1 MVTRRRT
8 PDYLPRD
15 VLARPDFAEACA
27 GRKLGAMLRISL
39 TWGGPGFSKN
49 HLARRCQMTPSQV
62 QDYMARGRTAL
73 SLEIFERVADG
84 LHIPGRMLGISDR
97 PWETDNGSGLDQ
109 RQSADWVSKT
119 PWTVAGTLVSA
130 REVSEVNPVDRRSF
144 IFLTG
149 AAITAPAHDWL
160 IARSINDVSHSG
172 SRPIGPGLVDDL
184 DDITGK
190 LRRMDD
196 QMGGGSLIDMVT
208 AQTGYV
214 ASLLREGAYTD
225 SVGRRLHMTLGELLR
240 LGGWVCSDGGD
251 YPRAQRLWFAAL
263 HAAHTGG
270 DRALGGNVLGFM
282 SEMTMRS
289 SVKSPDRSRLD
300 DAVKLTETALA
311 GYKGS
316 SPRVSAILHMRAA
329 LAYARRGDTR
339 PCKQAID
346 AAYIPS
352 VTLHQN
358 LASQIGVTGW
368 TKE

>member
-39 TWGGPGFSKN
+39 AWGGPGFSKN

-119 PWTVAGTLVSA
+119 PGRSPAALVSA

-172 SRPIGPGLVDDL
+172 SRPIGPGLVHDL

-225 SVGRRLHMTLGELLR
+225 SVGRRLHMTLGELLAGR
-240 LGGWVCSDGGD
+240 LGL
-251 YPRAQRLWFAAL
+251 Q
-263 HAAHTGG
+263 
-270 DRALGGNVLGFM
+270 
-282 SEMTMRS
+282 
-289 SVKSPDRSRLD
+289 
-300 DAVKLTETALA
+300 
-311 GYKGS
+311 
-316 SPRVSAILHMRAA
+316 
-329 LAYARRGDTR
+329 
-339 PCKQAID
+339 
-346 AAYIPS
+346 
-352 VTLHQN
+352 
-358 LASQIGVTGW
+358 
-368 TKE
+368 